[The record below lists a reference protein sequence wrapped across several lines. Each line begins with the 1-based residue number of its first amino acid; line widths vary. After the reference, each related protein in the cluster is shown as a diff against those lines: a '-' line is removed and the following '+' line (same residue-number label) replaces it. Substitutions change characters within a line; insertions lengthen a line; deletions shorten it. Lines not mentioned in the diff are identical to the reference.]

1 MGVKRAEPG
10 FFELEREK
18 LIGNVSENLG
28 KLISSVNVLNRN
40 IEANVAVGSQFD
52 GVSRLWREFERVL
65 AHSSDDQL
73 PTTLPPVE
81 SCAPGRDTAD
91 GEESFGLAPGAGS
104 RSYMQ

>member
-1 MGVKRAEPG
+1 MEGGAFSFCLDTMDKG
-10 FFELEREK
+10 
-18 LIGNVSENLG
+18 G
-28 KLISSVNVLNRN
+28 KGLALTDMLNPK
-40 IEANVAVGSQFD
+40 
-52 GVSRLWREFERVL
+52 FERVL